1 MHPVEQRL
9 AALLGTL
16 VLLAYL
22 VPFTLLTHVRAWYG
36 AGLFWVLFVIVVAG
50 ILIYQ
55 TKGWKEAEAQA
66 GAKVQPQPARPTTVH
81 AGSKD

>member
-1 MHPVEQRL
+1 MHPVERRL

-22 VPFTLLTHVRAWYG
+22 VPFTLLTQVKAWYG

-50 ILIYQ
+50 ILTYQ
-55 TKGWKEAEAQA
+55 TKGWKEAETPA
-66 GAKVQPQPARPTTVH
+66 AKVQPQPAHSTTVH